1 MLEAKVPIDTIAGTL
16 GHASPDTTR
25 SYLRIDIES
34 LRSVAIDPTE
44 VYDDDAI

>member
-1 MLEAKVPIDTIAGTL
+1 
-16 GHASPDTTR
+16 
-25 SYLRIDIES
+25 LRIDIES